1 MHVLDEEGSTM
12 KRRRTTHERAR
23 SRWLAGSLGAMLLL
37 TACGGGDDAADEP
50 ADDTAETDDPAEPAE
65 PDDAP
70 ESDDESADAEG
81 ALQGSDVGDGRA
93 IEIGWIPWEEDIAA
107 TNLWHVILEE
117 NGFEVTQTQTDVGPV
132 FDGVA
137 TGELD
142 LFLDAW
148 LPSTHEDYWDE
159 YSDQLEDLGAWLDQA
174 PLTWVVPEYVEDINS
189 IEDLQGNAD
198 MFDGQIVGIEPGS
211 GLARISEEEVM
222 PTYGLEDE
230 YTHVTSSTAAM
241 LAELEAS
248 ISAEEPVL
256 VTLWEP
262 HPAYG
267 RFDLKNLEDPENAL
281 GDPDEI
287 RNIAREGF
295 SDEFPEVAQALENM
309 DIEADVLADLT
320 VTVLDEADTELD
332 GARQWLEENVD
343 VVRPWLEGTG
353 LEL

>member
-1 MHVLDEEGSTM
+1 MN
-12 KRRRTTHERAR
+12 RFRRTKER
-23 SRWLAGSLGAMLLL
+23 SRLGWVAALSATALLLAG
-37 TACGGGDDAADEP
+37 CGSDDGEEP
-50 ADDTAETDDPAEPAE
+50 ADEAAEPADPEEE
-65 PDDAP
+65 PEQDQAD
-70 ESDDESADAEG
+70 DAEG
-81 ALQGSDVGDGRA
+81 ESGEGLQGSDVGDGRA

-107 TNLWHVILEE
+107 TNLWQVILEE
-117 NGFEVTQTQTDVGPV
+117 NGFEVSQTQTDVAPV

-148 LPSTHEDYWDE
+148 LPSTHADYWDE
-159 YSDQLEDLGAWLDQA
+159 YQENVEDLGVWLDEA

-198 MFDGQIVGIEPGS
+198 MFGGQIIGIEAGS

-222 PTYGLEDE
+222 PTYDLADE

-241 LAELEAS
+241 LAELEAA
-248 ISAEEPVL
+248 INAEEPIV

-281 GDPDEI
+281 GDPDQI
-287 RNIAREGF
+287 HNIAREGF

-309 DIEADVLADLT
+309 NIDAPTLAELE
-320 VTVLDEADTELD
+320 VQVLDEAETEIE

>member
-1 MHVLDEEGSTM
+1 MHAPEEEGSTM
-12 KRRRTTHERAR
+12 NRRRTTFERAR
-23 SRWLAGSLGAMLLL
+23 PGWLAGCLGALLLL
-37 TACGGGDDAADEP
+37 TACETAEDAVDEP
-50 ADDTAETDDPAEPAE
+50 ADDTEDPADPADDPAEEPA
-65 PDDAP
+65 
-70 ESDDESADAEG
+70 DEADEEEG
-81 ALQGSDVGDGRA
+81 ALQGTDVGDGRA
-93 IEIGWIPWEEDIAA
+93 IEIGWIPWEEDIAV
-107 TNLWHVILEE
+107 TNLWQVILEE

-148 LPSTHEDYWDE
+148 LPSTHEDYWE
-159 YSDQLEDLGAWLDQA
+159 QYSDQVEDLGAWLDEA

-189 IEDLQGNAD
+189 IEDLQGNAE
-198 MFDGQIVGIEPGS
+198 MFGGQIIGIEPGS

-241 LAELEAS
+241 LAELDAA

-267 RFDLKNLEDPENAL
+267 RFELKNLEDPENAL

-295 SDEFPEVAQALENM
+295 SEEFPEVAQAMENM
-309 DIEADVLADLT
+309 EIDADTLAGLT
-320 VTVLDEADTELD
+320 VSVLEADTELD
-332 GARQWLEENVD
+332 GAQEWLEENVD

>member
-1 MHVLDEEGSTM
+1 MMSRKILE
-12 KRRRTTHERAR
+12 R
-23 SRWLAGSLGAMLLL
+23 SRLGWVVGLFAAAVVLAG
-37 TACGGGDDAADEP
+37 CEVDD
-50 ADDTAETDDPAEPAE
+50 DDPIDDPIEDPIDDPDDPAEE
-65 PDDAP
+65 PDPDEP
-70 ESDDESADAEG
+70 VDDPDEE
-81 ALQGSDVGDGRA
+81 LQGSDVGEGRS
-93 IEIGWIPWEEDIAA
+93 IEIGWIPWEEDIAV
-107 TNLWHVILEE
+107 TNLWQVILEE

-132 FDGVA
+132 FSGVA
-137 TGELD
+137 TGDLD

-148 LPSTHEDYWDE
+148 LPNTHEDFWAEFGD
-159 YSDQLEDLGAWLDQA
+159 DVEDLGAWLDEA
-174 PLTWVVPEYVEDINS
+174 PLTWVVPEYVEEIDS

-198 MFDGQIVGIEPGS
+198 MFGGQIIGIEPGS

-241 LAELEAS
+241 LAELEAA
-248 ISAEEPVL
+248 IAAEEPIV

-267 RFDLKNLEDPENAL
+267 RFELKNLEDPENAL

-287 RNIAREGF
+287 RNIARAGF
-295 SDEFPEVAQALENM
+295 RDDFPEVAQALENM
-309 DIEADVLADLT
+309 EMDAGTLAELT
-320 VTVLDEADTELD
+320 VMVLDEGETELD
-332 GARQWLEENVD
+332 GARQWLIENVD

>member
-1 MHVLDEEGSTM
+1 MNSL
-12 KRRRTTHERAR
+12 RTTLER
-23 SRWLAGSLGAMLLL
+23 SRLGWLVGLSAAALLL
-37 TACGGGDDAADEP
+37 TACGTDE
-50 ADDTAETDDPAEPAE
+50 ADDPAEDPVDDPAEPEDPAE
-65 PDDAP
+65 EPEEEPADEPEDDQG
-70 ESDDESADAEG
+70 E
-81 ALQGSDVGDGRA
+81 ALQGSDVGEGRS

-107 TNLWHVILEE
+107 TNLWQVILEE

-142 LFLDAW
+142 LFFDAW
-148 LPSTHEDYWDE
+148 LPSTHEDYWDQ
-159 YSDQLEDLGAWLDQA
+159 YSDQIEDLGPWLDEA
-174 PLTWVVPEYVEDINS
+174 PLTWVVPEYVEEINS

-198 MFDGQIVGIEPGS
+198 MFGGQIIGIEPGS

-222 PTYGLEDE
+222 PTYGLEGE

-241 LAELEAS
+241 LAELEAA

-267 RFDLKNLEDPENAL
+267 RFELKNLEDPENAL

-295 SDEFPEVAQALENM
+295 SEEFPEVAQALENM
-309 DIEADVLADLT
+309 TIDAATLAEMT
-320 VTVLDEADTELD
+320 VTVLEEADTELD
-332 GARQWLEENVD
+332 GARQWLEENLD

-353 LEL
+353 LEI